1 MAQILGNWREALRKE
16 GESLPLE
23 GLVLE
28 KALLRRQSGSLVLC
42 FTSTAFLNAAQHAL
56 LSRSLRRLLGELNL
70 AVRVEIAYPGLKE
83 GFLDD
88 PAQYQPILFELL
100 SSRMPACSPYLA
112 DASLEMAAGLLS
124 LIVPT
129 AMGEELLRAKKAP
142 EALETL
148 LRELFLL
155 KQPVAL
161 RCREK
166 EENLEAFL
174 RERARM
180 DEEAGQLAAQ
190 AIQRS
195 ESEGKKGPQIL
206 LGRAIVASATSPI
219 GELTEQT
226 GRVTVEGICL
236 SEPEKK
242 PVRGGNMLV
251 LSFPMTDYTGSVS
264 CKAFLDRESFTRL
277 DRVRKGC
284 RIKVRGSCLFDAFSK
299 DLSLSIE
306 DLSLLPA
313 EGKRDDEPE
322 KRVEL
327 HLHTQMSTMD
337 GVSSVS
343 ALMRRA
349 AELGHEAM
357 AITDHGVVQAFPE
370 AFDTLKS
377 LRKEGKTLKLIPGM
391 EGYLVNDGGVV
402 VSGADDGPL
411 ARSYVVLDVETTG
424 LSPLNDRI
432 IELAAVKIEN
442 GAILEEF
449 SSFVDPQMRI
459 SAAAT
464 KVNGIRDD
472 MVEGAPKIGE
482 VMPRL
487 AAFCEGFC
495 VCAHNAPFDL
505 AFLRAAARQAG
516 VSLPAQTLDTLPL
529 ARAVVPEIK
538 RHRLDAVCK
547 KLGVPLSQHHRAL
560 FDTRATAFM
569 LMKLLERAETERG
582 AKTLRD
588 LNRLGAGVAAS
599 GDSYHIILLAKNQ
612 KGLENLY
619 RLVSIGHLDHFERRP
634 QIFRSELERHREGL
648 ILGSACEAGE
658 LIRAILDGKS
668 DDEIEAIAGFYD
680 FLEIQ
685 PTGNNAF
692 MIRNGT
698 MNEEEDLRNLN
709 RRILRIGDGL
719 KKPVCATCDLHF
731 MDPQDAIFRE
741 ILMHGQGFSD
751 ASLQAPLYFRN
762 TREMLDEFAYLGERA
777 KEVVVDNPRAIAAQI
792 EEITMFPKHPT
803 GAETFQPELEGA
815 AERVREIAEGGAKA
829 LYGDQLP
836 ELIQTRLEKELHS
849 IIGNGFATLYYSAY
863 LLIKKSNDDGY
874 LVGSR
879 GSVGSSFVATVCGIS
894 EVNPLPPHYL
904 CPSCHFSDFQVD
916 KSLYPCGIDLPER
929 PCPICG
935 APLSHNG
942 HDTPFE
948 VFLGFDG
955 DKVPDIDLNFSG
967 VYQPTAHKY
976 VETIF
981 GQGNVFRAGTI
992 GTLAEKTAY
1001 GYVKKYLSETG
1012 RAVTRAEEQRLVE
1025 GCTGVKRTTG
1035 QHPGGMVIVPAEYS
1049 VYQFSPIQHPAD
1061 DKESETITT
1070 HFDFGSLHDI
1080 LVKLDILG
1088 HDDPTMI
1095 NMLERL
1101 TGKRALEIP
1110 LNDESVMS
1118 LFRSPEALKVAQGEI
1133 GCSTGTLGIPEFGT
1147 RFVRQMLEDTK
1158 PSTMGELVRI
1168 SGLSHGTNV
1177 WLNNAQDLV
1186 RDGTATLRE
1195 CFCTRDDVMN
1205 YLISKGAAEK
1215 FAFTTMEAVRKG
1227 RKLTPEMESTMRG
1240 LGVPEYYI
1248 ASCNKIEYLFP
1259 RSHAAAYVAMGFR
1272 VAWYK
1277 IFEPLAY
1284 YASFFTVR
1292 ATEFDA
1298 SVMLD
1303 SPEGL
1308 NAQIRRIEKL
1318 DRSEITARDE
1328 RTLTLL
1334 EIVREMRARG
1344 LAFLPVDLYASSRDE
1359 FLIEGGQI
1367 RPPLNRLP
1375 GVGDAAAVA
1384 LTRAREDGPFL
1395 SVEDLQQR
1403 SKVSSAVIDTLR
1415 AVGALRGLPET
1426 SQVSLFF
1433 D

>member
-1 MAQILGNWREALRKE
+1 
-16 GESLPLE
+16 
-23 GLVLE
+23 
-28 KALLRRQSGSLVLC
+28 
-42 FTSTAFLNAAQHAL
+42 
-56 LSRSLRRLLGELNL
+56 
-70 AVRVEIAYPGLKE
+70 
-83 GFLDD
+83 
-88 PAQYQPILFELL
+88 
-100 SSRMPACSPYLA
+100 
-112 DASLEMAAGLLS
+112 
-124 LIVPT
+124 
-129 AMGEELLRAKKAP
+129 
-142 EALETL
+142 
-148 LRELFLL
+148 
-155 KQPVAL
+155 
-161 RCREK
+161 
-166 EENLEAFL
+166 
-174 RERARM
+174 
-180 DEEAGQLAAQ
+180 
-190 AIQRS
+190 
-195 ESEGKKGPQIL
+195 
-206 LGRAIVASATSPI
+206 
-219 GELTEQT
+219 
-226 GRVTVEGICL
+226 
-236 SEPEKK
+236 
-242 PVRGGNMLV
+242 
-251 LSFPMTDYTGSVS
+251 VS
-264 CKAFLDRESFTRL
+264 CKAFLDTENFTRL
-277 DRVRKGC
+277 DRVKKGS
-284 RIKVRGSCLFDAFSK
+284 RLKVRGSCLFDAFSK
-299 DLSLSIE
+299 DLSLNIE
-306 DLSLLPA
+306 DLSLLPP
-313 EGKRDDEPE
+313 EEKRDDEPE

-343 ALMRRA
+343 ELMRRA
-349 AELGHEAM
+349 ADFGHEAL

-370 AFDTLKS
+370 AFDTLRS
-377 LRKEGKTLKLIPGM
+377 LRKQGKNLKLIPGM
-391 EGYLVNDGGVV
+391 EGYLVNDGGVI
-402 VSGADDGPL
+402 VSSPDDSPL
-411 ARSYVVLDVETTG
+411 GRSYVVLDVETTG
-424 LSPLNDRI
+424 LSPVKDRI
-432 IELAAVKIEN
+432 IEIAAVKIKD
-442 GAILEEF
+442 GKILDEF

-459 SAAAT
+459 PASAT
-464 KVNGIRDD
+464 KINGIRDD

-482 VMPRL
+482 LMQTL
-487 AAFCEGFC
+487 SAFCEGFC

-516 VSLPAQTLDTLPL
+516 LALPEQTLDTLPL

-569 LMKLLERAETERG
+569 LMKLLERAEAEHG

-588 LNRLGAGVAAS
+588 LNRLGVHVAAS
-599 GDSYHIILLAKNQ
+599 GDSYHIVILAKNQ
-612 KGLENLY
+612 TGLKNLY
-619 RLVSIGHLDHFERRP
+619 ELVSIGHLKHFERRP
-634 QIFRSELERHREGL
+634 QIFRSDLEAHREGL

-658 LIRAILDGKS
+658 LIRAVLDGKT
-668 DDEIEAIAGFYD
+668 DDEIEPIAAFYD

-692 MIRNGT
+692 LIRNGA
-698 MNEEEDLRNLN
+698 MNDEEDLRNLN
-709 RRILRIGDGL
+709 RRVLRVADRL
-719 KKPVCATCDLHF
+719 KKPVCATCDVHF

-741 ILMHGQGFSD
+741 ILMHGQGFGD

-762 TREMLDEFAYLGERA
+762 TREMLDEFAYLGGRA
-777 KEVVVDNPRAIAAQI
+777 REVVIDNPRAIAAQV

-803 GAETFQPELEGA
+803 GAETFQPTLDGA
-815 AERVREIAEGGAKA
+815 AERVREMAEGGAKK
-829 LYGDQLP
+829 LYGEPLPQLI
-836 ELIQTRLEKELHS
+836 EARLEKELGS
-849 IIGNGFATLYYSAY
+849 IIGNGFATLYLSAY

-879 GSVGSSFVATVCGIS
+879 GSVGSSFVATMCGIT

-904 CPSCHFSDFQVD
+904 CNRCQYSDFEVD
-916 KSLYPCGIDLPER
+916 KELYPCGIDLPER
-929 PCPICG
+929 ECPVCG
-935 APLSHNG
+935 EKLFHTG
-942 HDTPFE
+942 HDIPFE

-967 VYQPTAHKY
+967 VYQPKAHKY
-976 VETIF
+976 VETLF
-981 GQGNVFRAGTI
+981 GQGQVFRAGTI
-992 GTLAEKTAY
+992 GTLADKTAY
-1001 GYVKKYLSETG
+1001 GYVKKYLNETG
-1012 RAVTRAEEQRLVE
+1012 RAVTRAEEQRLVD

-1061 DKESETITT
+1061 DKESGTITT

-1101 TGKRALEIP
+1101 TGKGALEIP
-1110 LNDESVMS
+1110 LNHEAVMS
-1118 LFRSPEALKVAQGEI
+1118 LFRSPEALHVSPGEI

-1158 PSTMGELVRI
+1158 PSTMGELIRI

-1186 RDGTATLRE
+1186 REGTATLRE

-1227 RKLTPEMESTMRG
+1227 RKLSPEMEATMRG

-1259 RSHAAAYVAMGFR
+1259 RAHAAAYVTMGFR

-1303 SPEGL
+1303 TPEGL

-1318 DRSEITARDE
+1318 DRNETTARDE

-1344 LAFLPVDLYASSRDE
+1344 FSFLPVDLYQSSRDE
-1359 FLIEGGQI
+1359 FVIEGGQI

-1395 SVEDLQQR
+1395 SIEDLQQR

-1426 SQVSLFF
+1426 SQVSLFL